1 MVAMMEN
8 ITERHRLQ
16 TRLQHQAQHDP
27 LTDLPNRTLFFE
39 RLDAALADRQPARAS
54 ATSTSTGSRRST
66 TPSATT
72 AATGCCTRS
81 PAGSPTRVGDE
92 HLVARMGGDEFVV
105 LVEAR
110 RGRAG
115 RRAAARPSRG
125 PRSRPCGDPSGSTS
139 NEIVVSAS
147 IGVVRAEG
155 GHDAAELMKAADTTL
170 YWAKADGRNRF
181 ALFDEARHRSDVDRF
196 EMSARMPDALTR
208 GEFSLEFQPLVR
220 LADRSAIGVEALVRW
235 TLPGGKRL
243 DPATVRPAGRGQRVH
258 RAAGPLGA
266 RAGVPVPPPPG
277 PPATRRRGC

>member
-1 MVAMMEN
+1 M
-8 ITERHRLQ
+8 
-16 TRLQHQAQHDP
+16 
-27 LTDLPNRTLFFE
+27 
-39 RLDAALADRQPARAS
+39 
-54 ATSTSTGSRRST
+54 
-66 TPSATT
+66 
-72 AATGCCTRS
+72 
-81 PAGSPTRVGDE
+81 
-92 HLVARMGGDEFVV
+92 
-105 LVEAR
+105 
-110 RGRAG
+110 
-115 RRAAARPSRG
+115 
-125 PRSRPCGDPSGSTS
+125 
-139 NEIVVSAS
+139 SAS

-243 DPATVRPAGRGQRVH
+243 DPGTVRPAGRGQRVH

-266 RAGVPVPPPPG
+266 RAGVPG
-277 PPATRRRGC
+277 RRRLGRRRPGGAGVDERERRGAAAA